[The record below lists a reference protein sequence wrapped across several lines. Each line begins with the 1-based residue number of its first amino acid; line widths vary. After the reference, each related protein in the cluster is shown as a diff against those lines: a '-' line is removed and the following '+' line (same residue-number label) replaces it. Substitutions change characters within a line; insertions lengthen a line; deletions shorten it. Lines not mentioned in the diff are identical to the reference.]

1 MAFTG
6 DVLQVAPLIS
16 ISFKVMKA
24 SKYDLVAKWKQQF
37 LDLYLDLFLYTLV
50 YTMNEGE
57 IS

>member
-50 YTMNEGE
+50 
-57 IS
+57 